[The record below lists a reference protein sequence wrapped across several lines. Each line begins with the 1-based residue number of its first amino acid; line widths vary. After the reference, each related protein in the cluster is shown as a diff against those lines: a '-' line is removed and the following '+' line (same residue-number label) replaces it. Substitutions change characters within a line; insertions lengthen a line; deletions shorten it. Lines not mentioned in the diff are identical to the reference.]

1 MRRHAFTM
9 FVIVGIGLL
18 SGCAA
23 QMSKSIGQRV
33 EVSEQCR
40 QVQEDPLPNAVP
52 SNILAA
58 HLGNFGD
65 CDVWL
70 NQSKKHYEF
79 LPLCAFAQIQT
90 KYDYEF
96 STGEAAMLRKAELDK
111 FEKVVTQLNEL
122 RDLVNQKKDALENS
136 LQSPEQKRLVAV
148 ANAVNQIDQAAIRQ
162 KLAELRT
169 SINLLRQTLYKDRQL
184 FSQQMAIELAAWDT
198 NFRATLDQFDRLL
211 SGDYRL
217 VISDT
222 LRNQVIVHV
231 ARRGLDMLH
240 SALRPAD
247 AIINKLDQQGY
258 GVISVSYMAFGPDI
272 QNSVNKAKL
281 KIEGIYQERL
291 KKTGS
296 DNPKYLQQFMREMRR
311 AACSNLQQGTQF
323 SMLTEIVD
331 TLFITDIKDDPAN
344 KTIIEDKLVEYDAT
358 GPAHG
363 AHELFGSFSTS
374 YAAMVD
380 GQKPPPAPPVALHV
394 SLANEWAARQ
404 MLLVEKMETRVKA
417 GTRVPE
423 KDRDGKIPPP
433 EIIFPTLEQVD
444 EASVTRIADA
454 ASAKVIDDAARSAP
468 ALLVS
473 QTGMAG
479 NDLQVAIA
487 NNINVSAA
495 AYAVSQASATL
506 NANFN
511 INNSNTFNPTNTV
524 APVINVAPYPAGGGS
539 GGGTAATLDAGA
551 SFCASGYFAAHNTAC
566 VRDGLDYVVTFAPSK
581 FFASNACS
589 SQTIDTELKLL
600 AAAAVHHAESTGG
613 RFNVSITG
621 FASPPVSAAS
631 NCGARVAPRCT
642 YVNQIRDAV
651 KIDGCAAAGAKDSG
665 NRMLSA
671 ARAAAA
677 AKTLEDA
684 APGLILVKALSAQ
697 GADSAYG
704 VANEN
709 LDIDR
714 TVVVR
719 LQTVR

>member
-1 MRRHAFTM
+1 M
-9 FVIVGIGLL
+9 FVIAGIGLL

-40 QVQEDPLPNAVP
+40 QVQEDPLPNAAP
-52 SNILAA
+52 SNILTA
-58 HLGNFGD
+58 HLGNFGA

-70 NQSKKHYEF
+70 NQNKKHYEF

-90 KYDYEF
+90 KYDYEY
-96 STGEAAMLRKAELDK
+96 STDEAKELRKPVLEQFND
-111 FEKVVTQLNEL
+111 VVTKLNEL
-122 RDLVNQKKDALENS
+122 RDLVEQKKDALEDS
-136 LQSPEQKRLVAV
+136 LKQPERMRLVAV
-148 ANAVNQIDQAAIRQ
+148 AKAVNQIEPPAIRQ
-162 KLAELRT
+162 KLAELRN
-169 SINLLRQTLYKDRQL
+169 SINVLRQMLHKDRQL
-184 FSQQMAIELAAWDT
+184 LNQQMAIELAAWDT

-217 VISDT
+217 IVSDT

-231 ARRGLDMLH
+231 ARRSLDMLH

-272 QNSVNKAKL
+272 QDSVNKAKL

-291 KKTGS
+291 KKTAS
-296 DNPKYLQQFMREMRR
+296 ENPVYLQQFMREMRR

-323 SMLTEIVD
+323 SMLAEIVD
-331 TLFITDIKDDPAN
+331 TLFITDIKDDDSN

-358 GPAHG
+358 GPAYG
-363 AHELFGSFSTS
+363 AHEFSSSFSAS
-374 YAAMVD
+374 YAVMMNA
-380 GQKPPPAPPVALHV
+380 QQLPAAPPVALHV

-417 GTRVPE
+417 STRAPE
-423 KDRDGKIPPP
+423 KDKDGKIPPP

-444 EASVTRIADA
+444 EAAVTRIADA

-473 QTGMAG
+473 QTGVAN
-479 NDLQVAIA
+479 NDLQVAIS

-495 AYAVSQASATL
+495 AYAVSQASAML

-539 GGGTAATLDAGA
+539 GGGIASTPDAGA
-551 SFCASGYFAAHNTAC
+551 SFCASGYFAARNAAC
-566 VRDGLDYVVTFAPSK
+566 VRDGRDYVVTFAPSK
-581 FFASNACS
+581 SFASNACS

-600 AAAAVHHAESTGG
+600 AAAAAHHAESTGG
-613 RFNVSITG
+613 RFNASITG
-621 FASPPVSAAS
+621 LASPPAATVS
-631 NCGARVAPRCT
+631 NCGASVVPRCT

-651 KIDGCAAAGAKDSG
+651 KIDGCPAAGTKDGG

-677 AKTLEDA
+677 AKTLENA
-684 APGLILVKALSAQ
+684 APGLILVNALSAQ